1 METESRKFLDEWFEG
16 WRRTDL
22 LYDRFLKRHG
32 LNLTTYF
39 VLELLYRHPEG
50 VEPAVIAEKV
60 FVLRQTVT
68 VVLNE
73 FEKRGF
79 IRRCESQE
87 DHRRKRILLTKSG
100 RAFIGG
106 VCSEL
111 AAIEEEAL
119 AEIPVETRRAGLELM
134 RCFAGSFGE
143 IMECG
148 K

>member
-1 METESRKFLDEWFEG
+1 MENESRKFLDEWFEG

-22 LYDRFLKRHG
+22 LYNRFLKRYG

-39 VLELLYRHPEG
+39 VLELLHHHPEG

-79 IRRCESQE
+79 IRRCESRE

-100 RAFIGG
+100 CAFIGEI
-106 VCSEL
+106 CSEL
-111 AAIEEEAL
+111 AAIEEETL
-119 AEIPVETRRAGLELM
+119 AEIPVEIRSAGLELM
-134 RCFAGSFGE
+134 RRFAGSFGK
-143 IMECG
+143 IMEHG

>member
-1 METESRKFLDEWFEG
+1 MENESRKFLDEWFEG

-22 LYDRFLKRHG
+22 LYDRFLKRYG

-39 VLELLYRHPEG
+39 VLELLHHHPEG

-79 IRRCESQE
+79 IRRCESRE

-100 RAFIGG
+100 CAFIGEI
-106 VCSEL
+106 CSEL
-111 AAIEEEAL
+111 AAIEEETL
-119 AEIPVETRRAGLELM
+119 AEISVEIRSAGLELM
-134 RCFAGSFGE
+134 RRFAGSFGK
-143 IMECG
+143 IMEHG

>member
-22 LYDRFLKRHG
+22 LYDRFLKRHA

-87 DHRRKRILLTKSG
+87 GSPPEAHSADKERTRFYRWSLFGARRN
-100 RAFIGG
+100 
-106 VCSEL
+106 
-111 AAIEEEAL
+111 
-119 AEIPVETRRAGLELM
+119 
-134 RCFAGSFGE
+134 
-143 IMECG
+143 
-148 K
+148 

>member
-1 METESRKFLDEWFEG
+1 MENESRKFLDEWFEG

-22 LYDRFLKRHG
+22 LYDRFLKRYG

-39 VLELLYRHPEG
+39 VLELLHHHPEG

-79 IRRCESQE
+79 IRRCESRE

-100 RAFIGG
+100 CAFIGEI
-106 VCSEL
+106 CSEL
-111 AAIEEEAL
+111 AAIEEETL
-119 AEIPVETRRAGLELM
+119 AEIPVEIRSASLELM
-134 RCFAGSFGE
+134 RRFAGRFGI
-143 IMECG
+143 IMEHG
-148 K
+148 I

>member
-1 METESRKFLDEWFEG
+1 MENESRKFLDEWFEG

-22 LYDRFLKRHG
+22 LYDRFLKRYG

-39 VLELLYRHPEG
+39 VLELLHHHPEG
-50 VEPAVIAEKV
+50 VEPEVIAEKV

-79 IRRCESQE
+79 IRRCESRE

-100 RAFIGG
+100 CAFIGEI
-106 VCSEL
+106 CSEL
-111 AAIEEEAL
+111 AAIEEETL
-119 AEIPVETRRAGLELM
+119 AEIPVEIRSAGLELM
-134 RCFAGSFGE
+134 RRFAGSFGK
-143 IMECG
+143 IMEHG

>member
-1 METESRKFLDEWFEG
+1 MENESRKFLDEWFEG

-22 LYDRFLKRHG
+22 LYDRFLKRYG

-39 VLELLYRHPEG
+39 VLELLHHHPEG

-79 IRRCESQE
+79 IRRCESRE
-87 DHRRKRILLTKSG
+87 DHRRMRFYRGDLFG
-100 RAFIGG
+100 A
-106 VCSEL
+106 
-111 AAIEEEAL
+111 
-119 AEIPVETRRAGLELM
+119 RRN
-134 RCFAGSFGE
+134 
-143 IMECG
+143 
-148 K
+148 

>member
-1 METESRKFLDEWFEG
+1 MENESCKFLDEWFEG

-22 LYDRFLKRHG
+22 LYDRFLKRYG

-39 VLELLYRHPEG
+39 VLELLHHHPEG

-79 IRRCESQE
+79 IRRCESRE

-100 RAFIGG
+100 CAFIGEI
-106 VCSEL
+106 CSEL
-111 AAIEEEAL
+111 AAIEEETL
-119 AEIPVETRRAGLELM
+119 AEIPVEIRSAGLELM
-134 RCFAGSFGE
+134 RRFAGSFGK
-143 IMECG
+143 IMEHG

>member
-1 METESRKFLDEWFEG
+1 MENESRKFLDEWFEG

-22 LYDRFLKRHG
+22 LYDRFLKRYG

-39 VLELLYRHPEG
+39 VLELLHHHPEG

-79 IRRCESQE
+79 IRRCESRE

-100 RAFIGG
+100 CAFIGEI
-106 VCSEL
+106 CSEL
-111 AAIEEEAL
+111 AAIEEETL
-119 AEIPVETRRAGLELM
+119 AEIPVEIRSAGLELI
-134 RCFAGSFGE
+134 RRFAGSFGK
-143 IMECG
+143 IMEHG